1 MFEDGGLEKRLG
13 LALFPARLVAVIL
26 ASFGLLAV
34 VLAATGVYGI
44 MAYAVARR
52 TREIGIRMALGA
64 APMQVARA
72 VLTQTTI
79 MLAVGVSL
87 GLILAFAS
95 GQFFCQILYG
105 ISSHDPLTYITAFA
119 IMSVVALIACWFP
132 ARRAIKIDP
141 LKALRTD

>member
-1 MFEDGGLEKRLG
+1 
-13 LALFPARLVAVIL
+13 
-26 ASFGLLAV
+26 
-34 VLAATGVYGI
+34 
-44 MAYAVARR
+44 
-52 TREIGIRMALGA
+52 
-64 APMQVARA
+64 MQVARA

-95 GQFFCQILYG
+95 GQFFGQILYG
-105 ISSHDPLTYITAFA
+105 VSSHDPLTYVSAIA

-132 ARRAIKIDP
+132 ARRAIRIDP